1 MNVKPDSLAIVVQGM
16 WPNVGRIV
24 YVDRR
29 DPAIDFTAMGLGIRP
44 GWRIRAWGTAP
55 LMTTGGPRMTGFTPV
70 GSLKPLDDL
79 PPQQREQIRRE
90 MAQLDFQEA
99 MDDLANILKQQ
110 YAPETVPA

>member
-1 MNVKPDSLAIVVQGM
+1 
-16 WPNVGRIV
+16 
-24 YVDRR
+24 
-29 DPAIDFTAMGLGIRP
+29 
-44 GWRIRAWGTAP
+44 
-55 LMTTGGPRMTGFTPV
+55 MTGFTPV
-70 GSLKPLDDL
+70 GSFKPLDDL